1 MIKTHGFQPQY
12 VVSELNERHF
22 WCMFHASLLNS
33 CREKYRAMGTFTS
46 VYYKS
51 KKGRNIEK
59 EVQEEEQKQL
69 DNGYVELDQPMI
81 E

>member
-12 VVSELNERHF
+12 VVSELNERDL
-22 WCMFHASLLNS
+22 CRMFDASLYNS
-33 CREKYRAMGTFTS
+33 CREKYRVVGTFTS

-51 KKGRNIEK
+51 KKGRKTEK